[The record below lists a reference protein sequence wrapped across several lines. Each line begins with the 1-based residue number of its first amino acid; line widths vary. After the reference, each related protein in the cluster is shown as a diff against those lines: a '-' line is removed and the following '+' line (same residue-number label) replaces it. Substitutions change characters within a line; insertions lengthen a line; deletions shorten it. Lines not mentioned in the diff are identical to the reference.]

1 MPRVAGVDPG
11 TVSFDLCVLQDGE
24 PVVEQVFDTGSL
36 SRECNPPHS
45 PPNHHPLLNALQRH
59 GPYDLI
65 YGPSGYGLPLVAAG
79 DVGERE
85 LAEMV
90 LVRPD
95 ERGRD
100 TGVGGMRSLLR
111 ALARSGLPIVFG
123 PGVIHLPSVPSH
135 RKYNRIDLGTADK
148 VCAAACAI
156 VDQSRRRAIA
166 AGETAMVL
174 LELGGAF
181 TAALAI
187 ADGQI
192 VDGVGGSS
200 GPLGVRAAGALD
212 GELAYLLAPVLGKH
226 TLFTG
231 GALDPTGALQI
242 ADLAALW
249 ASPAH
254 AEGWTALLEAAA
266 KAVRALLVSL
276 PAPHEIVV
284 SGRLARVPELVAA
297 LASSLGDIAPVIALR
312 PRRASAAAHG
322 GALLA
327 DALAGGR
334 HAILADVLRLRE
346 ASGTALDHV
355 RVAGAETIALG

>member
-11 TVSFDLCVLQDGE
+11 TVSFDLCVLHDGE
-24 PVVEQVFDTGSL
+24 PVVEEVIETGAVSENSERL
-36 SRECNPPHS
+36 VST
-45 PPNHHPLLNALQRH
+45 LVRH
-59 GPYDLI
+59 GPYDLV
-65 YGPSGYGLPLVAAG
+65 YGPSGYGLPLVAAA

-90 LVRPD
+90 LVRAD
-95 ERGRD
+95 QAHAD

-111 ALARSGLPIVFG
+111 ALAASGLPVVFG

-148 VCAAACAI
+148 VCAAAYAI
-156 VDQSRRRAIA
+156 VDQSARRRIVLR
-166 AGETAMVL
+166 ETAMVL

-187 ADGQI
+187 AGGQI

-212 GELAYLLAPVLGKH
+212 GEVAYLLGPALRKD

-231 GALDPTGALQI
+231 GALDPTGTLHI
-242 ADLAALW
+242 GDLGALW
-249 ASPAH
+249 SSPAQ
-254 AEGWTALLEAAA
+254 AEGWTALLEAAS
-266 KAVRALLVSL
+266 KAVRSLLVSV

-284 SGRLARVPELVAA
+284 SGRLARLSELIAT
-297 LASSLGDIAPVIALR
+297 LADSLRDIAPVLALV
-312 PRRASAAAHG
+312 PGRASVAAHG

-327 DALAGGR
+327 DALAGGGN
-334 HAILADVLRLRE
+334 APLADVLRLRE
-346 ASGTALDHV
+346 CSGTVLDHL
-355 RVAGAETIALG
+355 RVAGADTISLG